1 MGSALVGLVSGF
13 AVAHPGAEQWNVMMP
28 YQHFGPIALFF
39 GVSAVLSLAFLALTR
54 RASPVGDFV
63 RAACLM
69 LGAALCFSIV
79 RQEVT
84 LLVYAA
90 LWGPPGTFLG
100 TALGKLFWERP
111 VVSPSENV
119 VPQEVEACSP

>member
-1 MGSALVGLVSGF
+1 MPDQRLGAVG
-13 AVAHPGAEQWNVMMP
+13 
-28 YQHFGPIALFF
+28 LFF
-39 GVSAVLSLAFLALTR
+39 GTSAVLSLGFLALTR
-54 RASPVGDFV
+54 RSSPIGDAV
-63 RAACLM
+63 RALCLM

-90 LWGPPGTFLG
+90 LWAPPGTFLG

-111 VVSPSENV
+111 PFRSRK
-119 VPQEVEACSP
+119 A